1 MAQAVQSKPRT
12 LKPREIVT
20 FGLYAIAFVL
30 FILWI
35 QPYLADKTAGRMVQ
49 TTLTGIL
56 TGGVYALIA
65 LGIVV
70 INKASGIFNFAH
82 GYMMLIGG
90 FVFFSLFTTS
100 SGIAMPVVI
109 GLATL
114 TVFMVATTD
123 SYQMILRPQR
133 LILSLAAVIV
143 LTFLMSLEGVGVQQ
157 WIRAAVGTLTGAIL
171 LGVIVERFAIRPLI
185 GQPLFAMV
193 MMTLAVGEMIRG
205 ITIMIWGSL
214 ETRVPVFS
222 VLDANGIPQALGTL
236 RWDARETFL
245 QGIILIKPEQ
255 LIAFGLAI
263 VAFIGFLLFFQFTNV
278 GLAMRATAENQQ
290 LAQSV
295 GLRVRIILAVAW
307 GIAALMAAVAGVL
320 QGGASTLSVNAI
332 PLLALAVF
340 PAVLL
345 GGLES
350 ISGAMIGGLV
360 LGLVIEWSNFL
371 FANQVGNELAPFVV
385 LMVVLVLRPDGLF
398 GLKRIERI

>member
-1 MAQAVQSKPRT
+1 MAQAVQPKPRT

-35 QPYLADKTAGRMVQ
+35 QPYLADKTAGRMLQ

-109 GLATL
+109 ALATL

-123 SYQMILRPQR
+123 SYRMILRPQR
-133 LILSLAAVIV
+133 LIMSVIAVIV

-157 WIRAAVGTLTGAIL
+157 WIRASVGTLTGAVL

-214 ETRVPVFS
+214 ETRIPVFS
-222 VLDANGIPQALGTL
+222 LLDANGIPQALTTL

-263 VAFIGFLLFFQFTNV
+263 VAFIGFLVFFQFTNV